1 MVVVDHLQV
10 KYNQIFSVII
20 ADLSA
25 GFDSGDPFLFPWLL
39 WRSCSFN
46 LSNGSFSIKALSSS
60 LSSLQLW
67 NILVLYGF
75 LLNYL
80 LFSFYIL
87 IFGKKGNS
95 SISTA
100 LLTTLSSRSCIQT
113 AYTSMTLRDLKCII
127 CISNVSLMIFNPQLS
142 SYPDSLFVWILT
154 QNMGIREFHPPSF
167 ANLEEA
173 MAPYSSTLAWKI
185 PWTEK
190 PGRLQSMGS
199 PRVGYDWVTSLS
211 LFTFMHWKRKWQPTP
226 VFLPG
231 ESQGQG
237 SPVGFR
243 LWGHTE
249 SDTTQVT

>member
-25 GFDSGDPFLFPWLL
+25 GFDSGDPFLFSWFL
-39 WRSCSFN
+39 WHSCSFN
-46 LSNGSFSIKALSSS
+46 LSNGSFSIKALCSS

-100 LLTTLSSRSCIQT
+100 LITLNSELQIMHPNCLHFHDTQGSQMYRM
-113 AYTSMTLRDLKCII
+113 YLKCIT
-127 CISNVSLMIFNPQLS
+127 NDL
-142 SYPDSLFVWILT
+142 
-154 QNMGIREFHPPSF
+154 
-167 ANLEEA
+167 
-173 MAPYSSTLAWKI
+173 
-185 PWTEK
+185 
-190 PGRLQSMGS
+190 
-199 PRVGYDWVTSLS
+199 
-211 LFTFMHWKRKWQPTP
+211 QPTA
-226 VFLPG
+226 
-231 ESQGQG
+231 
-237 SPVGFR
+237 
-243 LWGHTE
+243 
-249 SDTTQVT
+249 